1 MSKLQVVI
9 TLILITVFGGL
20 FFFIQQQNS
29 QQQGAGVSITPSI
42 PPLGND
48 LNTYQD
54 VNLTPGQGQ
63 KQQGAPTQQA
73 APKQLLGPINA
84 SVSATIK
91 TSKGDIQVTLFGAQ
105 AEQSVRNFMEK
116 AQSGYYKNLTFHR
129 VEDWVIQ
136 GGDPKG
142 DGTGGGMIATETN
155 QMPFVPGSLGV
166 ARGNNPQ
173 ISNDSQFFITK
184 TDASHLNGQYTNF
197 GIVTSGMSVVNKI
210 KIGDKILGITIE
222 E

>member
-1 MSKLQVVI
+1 MSKLQV
-9 TLILITVFGGL
+9 LITVVLIAVFGGL

-29 QQQGAGVSITPSI
+29 ATQGTGVSVTPSI
-42 PPLGND
+42 PALID
-48 LNTYQD
+48 DTNTYQD
-54 VNLTPGQGQ
+54 VNLTPKQGQ
-63 KQQGAPTQQA
+63 KLTPTAA
-73 APKQLLGPINA
+73 APKHLLGPINA

-91 TSKGDIQVTLFGAQ
+91 TSKGDIKVTLFGAQ

-129 VEDWVIQ
+129 VEEWVIQ
-136 GGDPKG
+136 GGDPRG
-142 DGTGGGMIATETN
+142 DGSGGGMIATEPN
-155 QMPFVPGSLGV
+155 QLPFVPGSLGA
-166 ARGNNPQ
+166 ARGGNPQ

-197 GIVTSGMSVVNKI
+197 GIVISGMSVVNKI
-210 KIGDKILGITIE
+210 KVGDKILGITIE